1 MYAAGDPRAA
11 LAAPSERK
19 ISAPTAFSAA
29 EYAKFYETSPRD
41 DDANG
46 RSWYVRGQNFVL
58 AYSEAKPG
66 AIFARSKQVDEY
78 AILIPDRDV
87 SIEITAAGETIKV
100 PGYAIAFVP
109 PGDSRISVPNGG
121 RIVRLFSTKSEDI
134 AAKCSNAQSYAKPHP
149 NIPPFEAWPE
159 PKGGYR
165 IRHYSLDVK
174 GEQGRFGR
182 IFRCTNFMI
191 NYLEPKD
198 GPRDTSKL
206 SPHFHDDFEQC
217 SLALDGDFIHD
228 IRWPWI
234 PDMAAWRDDDHVRC
248 AAPSAAVI
256 PPPAIHTTRAIGPN
270 LNQLVDIFSPPRVDF
285 SMKEGWV
292 LNADDYPMPDALRKG

>member
-19 ISAPTAFSAA
+19 VSAPTQFSGA
-29 EYAKFYETSPRD
+29 EYAKFYETSARD
-41 DDANG
+41 DDSNG
-46 RSWYVRGQNFVL
+46 RSWYVRGQNFIL
-58 AYSEAKPG
+58 AYSETKPG
-66 AIFARSKQVDEY
+66 AILARSKQPDEY
-78 AILIPDRDV
+78 AIMIPDKDV
-87 SIEITAAGETIKV
+87 SIEITVAGEAVKV
-100 PGYAIAFVP
+100 PGYSIAFVP
-109 PGDSRISVPNGG
+109 PGDSRISVPSGG
-121 RIVRLFSTKSEDI
+121 RVVRLFSYKCEDM

-149 NIPPFEAWPE
+149 NIPPFEPWPE
-159 PKGGYR
+159 PKGGFR

-234 PDMAAWRDDDHVRC
+234 PDMAAWRDDDHERC

-256 PPPAIHTTRAIGPN
+256 PPPAIHTTRAIGPK

-292 LNADDYPMPDALRKG
+292 LNADDYPMPASLRKG